1 MISVSITS
9 NIEDSRNFIV
19 TIQGE
24 LKRPKALNDAL
35 GRRLAREL
43 QGHFRDR
50 NKTPNKLGGQKTNFW
65 KQVADATVMT
75 EATAAGAVVS
85 IAETRYRIHLFGGTI
100 KPTGGRKFLT
110 IPLVKE
116 AHGRRVAEYESATG
130 RKLFRLGRTNLL
142 MERTDNGTSSLTK
155 AGEGTVKTRSGFK
168 KVNLG
173 ARTQMRP
180 VYALKTSV
188 TIKQDPNA
196 LPDRQKLVAALSE
209 TATAWAARENLKSS
223 SK

>member
-1 MISVSITS
+1 MISISITS
-9 NIEDSRNFIV
+9 NIADSRSFLV

-43 QGHFRDR
+43 QGHFRDK
-50 NKTPNKLGGQKTNFW
+50 NKTLNKLGGTKTNFW

-100 KPTGGRKFLT
+100 KPTRGKFLT

-116 AHGRRVAEYESATG
+116 AHGLRVADYENATG

-142 MERTDNGTSSLTK
+142 MEHTDQGTSPLTG
-155 AGEGTVKTRSGFK
+155 AG
-168 KVNLG
+168 
-173 ARTQMRP
+173 QMRP

-196 LPDRQKLVAALSE
+196 LPDRQKLIAALSD
-209 TATAWAARENLKSS
+209 TASSWVARENLKSS